1 MAKTKKELKKIFFA
15 HSAGP
20 QYGKGKGSYDL
31 VMYLKSKLSD
41 EFEILFPIIEKP
53 KLPTYEKFKKMFALA
68 FAKITEPVILIGHSL
83 GGSTLL
89 KYLSE
94 EKPAI
99 SISALF
105 LIATPHW
112 KNNMKEFELSTDFDV
127 FLKDIP
133 IVFLYHSKDDTEV
146 PFENLKFYKN
156 AFKTAIVRELPGKEH
171 TFPKGLPE
179 LVTDIKTLW
188 DKKEKLIIK

>member
-1 MAKTKKELKKIFFA
+1 MTKTKKELRKIFFA

-20 QYGKGKGSYDL
+20 QDGRGKGCYDL

-53 KLPTYEKFKKMFALA
+53 ESPAYVKFKKMFESA
-68 FAKITEPVILIGHSL
+68 FAEITEPVILIGHSL

-94 EKPAI
+94 EKPEI
-99 SISALF
+99 SISGLF

-112 KNNMKEFELSTDFDV
+112 KSNMKEFELKPNFQASIKNV
-127 FLKDIP
+127 QAI
-133 IVFLYHSKDDTEV
+133 FLYHSKNDNEV
-146 PFENLKFYKN
+146 PFEHLKFYEN
-156 AFKTAIVRELPGKEH
+156 AFKTATVHELPGKEH

-179 LVTDIKTLW
+179 LVADIKN
-188 DKKEKLIIK
+188 ISVNH